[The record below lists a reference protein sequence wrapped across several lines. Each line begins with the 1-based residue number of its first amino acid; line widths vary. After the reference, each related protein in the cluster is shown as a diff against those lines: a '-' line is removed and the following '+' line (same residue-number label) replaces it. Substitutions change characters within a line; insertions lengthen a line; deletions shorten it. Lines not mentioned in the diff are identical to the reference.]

1 MENSEEN
8 ASKKAKS
15 CNCNFEDDVG
25 ADCEYCGKW
34 CSNISHYVMHV
45 SQSKACLE
53 NHDPEV
59 FKEYKRRSRML
70 TKKKWYHA
78 RAHGKYSE
86 EFKEERKQRQK
97 NSKKIYYVPNNI
109 KFSPSGRAFEKL
121 FKPIYTK
128 YLDEAESM
136 IETLS
141 HGQKA
146 LTNKAIDEALDHVF
160 NETPKC
166 DCYGK
171 RYLLID
177 ENYDDTKILELAFEK
192 LEKKFNEKFAELV
205 ADKRNGW
212 RAEKFVGVSSNLYS
226 FAKNKAFV
234 ECYGEQFK
242 GLFEKAVDN
251 ALDVVMMD
259 LITTEAYFDDEKD
272 LEEQMDWAYKSVLV
286 TEVKK
291 LYDKDENLNNELT
304 RLMENILRKKFFAN
318 DIKYDRI

>member
-1 MENSEEN
+1 
-8 ASKKAKS
+8 
-15 CNCNFEDDVG
+15 
-25 ADCEYCGKW
+25 
-34 CSNISHYVMHV
+34 MHV

-59 FKEYKRRSRML
+59 FKEYKRRSRSL

-86 EFKEERKQRQK
+86 EFKQERKQRQK
-97 NSKKIYYVPNNI
+97 NSKKIYYVPNDI

-121 FKPIYTK
+121 FKPVYTK

-146 LTNKAIDEALDHVF
+146 ITNKAIDEALDQVF

-166 DCYGK
+166 ICLSLGN
-171 RYLLID
+171 RYLSID
-177 ENYDDTKILELAFEK
+177 ENYDDARILELAFEK
-192 LEKKFNEKFAELV
+192 LEKKFNEKFEELV

-234 ECYGEQFK
+234 ECYGDEFK

-259 LITTEAYFDDEKD
+259 LIATEGYFNSEKD
-272 LEEQMDWAYKSVLV
+272 LEDQLYWAYESVLK
-286 TEVKK
+286 TEVQK
-291 LYDKDENLNNELT
+291 LYDDDENFNKKLP
-304 RLMENILRKKFFAN
+304 RLMENILRKKFYAN
-318 DIKYDRI
+318 DINYDRM

>member
-1 MENSEEN
+1 
-8 ASKKAKS
+8 
-15 CNCNFEDDVG
+15 
-25 ADCEYCGKW
+25 
-34 CSNISHYVMHV
+34 
-45 SQSKACLE
+45 
-53 NHDPEV
+53 
-59 FKEYKRRSRML
+59 ML

-171 RYLLID
+171 RYSGLP
-177 ENYDDTKILELAFEK
+177 N
-192 LEKKFNEKFAELV
+192 
-205 ADKRNGW
+205 KRTDP
-212 RAEKFVGVSSNLYS
+212 
-226 FAKNKAFV
+226 NKRT
-234 ECYGEQFK
+234 G
-242 GLFEKAVDN
+242 
-251 ALDVVMMD
+251 
-259 LITTEAYFDDEKD
+259 TT
-272 LEEQMDWAYKSVLV
+272 
-286 TEVKK
+286 
-291 LYDKDENLNNELT
+291 
-304 RLMENILRKKFFAN
+304 
-318 DIKYDRI
+318 